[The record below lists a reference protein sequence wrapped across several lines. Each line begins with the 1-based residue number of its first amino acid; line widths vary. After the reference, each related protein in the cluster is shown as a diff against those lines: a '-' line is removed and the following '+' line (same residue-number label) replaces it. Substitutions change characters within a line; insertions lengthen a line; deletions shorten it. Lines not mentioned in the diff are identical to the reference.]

1 MSGERQIEMTWR
13 CSACGESNLGRHMK
27 CQRCGDPKE
36 DAEQYEMPTNTAAAA
51 TVTDPRLLR
60 MATAGA
66 NWRCWYCS
74 TDQRALDGN
83 CGQCGAPPREA
94 PAAAAFLATRAQAA
108 KRARTPWGMIVAG
121 VGGGV
126 VLLVAAGSVL
136 GALSRGTTGTSGLV
150 GSIAPPVDR
159 EIDARVSAVAWE
171 TDITV
176 ERFHVIDGAG
186 FAEARPADAF
196 EVKTVDQRVHHME
209 KVSDGTRPESYTETV
224 PDGYTT
230 TTYSDR
236 VACGQDCTTRPQ
248 TCKETCTSGKNGFA
262 SCKTTCT
269 GGGQDCSTRYCN
281 ETKTKQVPKTKTVT
295 KTREIPAFKDEP
307 RMAPWF
313 SWKARAWT
321 VDRHVEERGTT
332 QPPIWAAPTRVHL
345 KQGIAKGEDERELR
359 SGKFTVVFD
368 AEGRSYK
375 LTPASEDVFKTFDIG
390 ATRRIRVPVAATS
403 DVVLEVLGTPST
415 KDALPP

>member
-1 MSGERQIEMTWR
+1 
-13 CSACGESNLGRHMK
+13 
-27 CQRCGDPKE
+27 
-36 DAEQYEMPTNTAAAA
+36 
-51 TVTDPRLLR
+51 V
-60 MATAGA
+60 
-66 NWRCWYCS
+66 
-74 TDQRALDGN
+74 
-83 CGQCGAPPREA
+83 A
-94 PAAAAFLATRAQAA
+94 PAAAALLATRAQAA
-108 KRARTPWGMIVAG
+108 TRARTPWGLIVAG

-126 VLLVAAGSVL
+126 VLLVGAGSVL
-136 GALSRGTTGTSGLV
+136 GALSRGSKGTSGLLGTTV
-150 GSIAPPVDR
+150 AAPVDR
-159 EIDARVSAVAWE
+159 EVDARVSAVAWE

-176 ERFHVIDGAG
+176 ERFHVVDGEG

-196 EVKTVDQRVHHME
+196 EVKTVEQRVHHTE
-209 KVSDGTRPESYTETV
+209 KVADGTRPESYTETV

-248 TCKETCTSGKNGFA
+248 SCKETCTSGKNGFA
-262 SCKTTCT
+262 NCKTTCT

-295 KTREIPAFKDEP
+295 KTRQVPAFKDEP

-321 VDRHVEERGTT
+321 VDRHVEERGTA
-332 QPPIWAAPTRVHL
+332 QPPVWAAPTRVHL

-359 SGKFTVVFD
+359 SAKFTVVFD

-375 LTPASEDVFKTFDIG
+375 LTPTSEDVFKTFDIG
-390 ATRRIRVPVAATS
+390 STRHIRVPVSAAS
-403 DVVLEVLGTPST
+403 DVVLEVLGAPAVAT
-415 KDALPP
+415 DAAIAPK